1 MKVAKVCGFLH
12 YDKFSGT
19 DYMVPVYENRKFHV
33 IRGEYEFWH
42 IPFLFTLLCVF
53 NA

>member
-12 YDKFSGT
+12 YDNFSGP

-33 IRGEYEFWH
+33 IR
-42 IPFLFTLLCVF
+42 
-53 NA
+53 A

>member
-1 MKVAKVCGFLH
+1 MKVAKVCGCLH

-33 IRGEYEFWH
+33 IVPENIEIIF
-42 IPFLFTLLCVF
+42 IPSSK
-53 NA
+53 NASDKE

>member
-19 DYMVPVYENRKFHV
+19 DYKVPVYENRKFHV
-33 IRGEYEFWH
+33 IR
-42 IPFLFTLLCVF
+42 
-53 NA
+53 A